1 MAAKKDYYEILGVQ
15 KSSSEDDIKKAYR
28 KLALKY
34 HPDRNP
40 GNKQAEEHF
49 KEINEAYAVL
59 SDKEKR
65 QQYDQFGMSGFQ
77 QRYSQEDIYRGF
89 NIGDLFKDLGF
100 GTGDIFSIIFGGPGG
115 QGGQAGARGGRH
127 AGREAGRPGGRRGFD
142 FGDFAA
148 REQKTPGELDLHYEL
163 EIPFMDA
170 IRGTEKK
177 LSFRTAHG
185 AEEIKVKIPKGVST
199 GQRLRLQG
207 KGSKDPYSGRTGDLY
222 VTVKVGE
229 HPVFRREGND
239 LYVTTEIKITDAC
252 LGGTVEVPTI
262 DGPKQVKIPP
272 GVKAP
277 TRIRMK
283 GLGVPETGKAG
294 PGDQYLEV
302 TVDVPK
308 RLTDRQKHLLEELQ
322 KEGL

>member
-1 MAAKKDYYEILGVQ
+1 MPAKKDYYEMLGVQ
-15 KSSSEDDIKKAYR
+15 KSAAEDDIKKAYR
-28 KLALKY
+28 KLAMKY

-65 QQYDQFGMSGFQ
+65 QQYDTYGMSGFQ

-89 NIGDLFKDLGF
+89 NMGDLFKDLGF
-100 GTGDIFSIIFGGPGG
+100 GNKDLFSILFGGRQ
-115 QGGQAGARGGRH
+115 QGRQAGGA
-127 AGREAGRPGGRRGFD
+127 GGRRGFD
-142 FGDFAA
+142 FDSGDFAA
-148 REQKTPGELDLHYEL
+148 REQRPAGDLDLHYEL

-170 IRGTEKK
+170 IHGAEKR
-177 LSFRTAHG
+177 LSFSGLEGT
-185 AEEIKVKIPKGVST
+185 EEIKVKIPKGINS

-207 KGSKDPYSGRTGDLY
+207 KGNKDRGRAGDLY

-229 HPVFRREGND
+229 HPVFRRVGND
-239 LYVTTEIKITDAC
+239 LYVTKEIKISDAA

-262 DGPKQVKIPP
+262 DGAKQIRIPP
-272 GVKAP
+272 GIKAP
-277 TRIRMK
+277 TKVRMK
-283 GLGVPETGKAG
+283 GLGVSETGKAA
-294 PGDQYLEV
+294 PGDEYVEV
-302 TVDVPK
+302 AIDVPK
-308 RLTDRQKHLLEELQ
+308 RLTDKQKALLEELR

>member
-1 MAAKKDYYEILGVQ
+1 MATKKDYYELLGVQ
-15 KSSSEDDIKKAYR
+15 KSATEDDIKKAYR

-40 GNKQAEEHF
+40 GNKQAEESF

-65 QQYDQFGMSGFQ
+65 KQYDTYGMSGFQ
-77 QRYSQEDIYRGF
+77 QRYSQEDIYKGF

-100 GTGDIFSIIFGGPGG
+100 GTGDIFSIIFGGQGGG
-115 QGGQAGARGGRH
+115 QGGRQ
-127 AGREAGRPGGRRGFD
+127 AGRETGRPGGRRGFD

-170 IRGTEKK
+170 IHGAEKRLAFRGE
-177 LSFRTAHG
+177 RG
-185 AEEIKVKIPKGVST
+185 AEEIKIKIPKGTST

-207 KGSKDPYSGRTGDLY
+207 KGSKDPYSGRSGDLY

-229 HPVFRREGND
+229 HPVFRRVGND
-239 LYVTTEIKITDAC
+239 LYVTKEVKLTDAC
-252 LGGTVEVPTI
+252 LGGNVEVPTI

-277 TRIRMK
+277 TKIRMK
-283 GLGVPETGKAG
+283 GLGVPESGKAG

-308 RLTDRQKHLLEELQ
+308 RLTDRQKQLLEELR